1 MLVHSIVGQNQGM
14 ITVTIQA
21 SFNGQPS
28 PQQDA
33 TDTQKIGAFGDP
45 QINIAGSF
53 TDPSNN
59 QFTFQF
65 PQTEQ
70 WVGVTTELSSC
81 QARFYIALPAT
92 TAPGQ
97 QIPVQGPL
105 DCITPNPSEAA
116 TAWVAVITSRI
127 QQAMMALRLK
137 MLTPVIPDTIV

>member
-1 MLVHSIVGQNQGM
+1 MLVHAIVGQNTGM
-14 ITVTIQA
+14 ITVVIQC
-21 SFNGQPS
+21 SFNSSPS

-45 QINIAGSF
+45 EINIAGTF
-53 TDPSNN
+53 TDPNNN

-70 WVGVTTELSSC
+70 WVGITTTLSS
-81 QARFYIALPAT
+81 QTARFYTALPAT

-97 QIPVQGPL
+97 VPPVQGAL

-116 TAWVAVITSRI
+116 TAWVSVITSRI

-137 MLTPVIPDTIV
+137 MLTPSIADTVI